1 MKKSK
6 LVLLWVLTFA
16 AGLVCGGSVV
26 WYFTSAAARACSC
39 RACPACPVS
48 ADLLLAQLEEAG
60 LPDNMQEMA
69 ADHAPKSSAD
79 LPSQL
84 VRSDLPEDVV
94 LGGEVAPAAETEK
107 PSGVV
112 LSDGQNT
119 VVLNSQRPAQ
129 RAADGTSITMIEAPV
144 AVKRIKTL
152 DDYKAFKRTALG
164 SYPTADFAQEEVI
177 VLESQSNLPDKVFEI
192 VSVEPDG
199 ENLKLRYRVNVFGL
213 DKKTNTHSAQ
223 KISKTKANIILE
235 QVL

>member
-1 MKKSK
+1 M
-6 LVLLWVLTFA
+6 LWVLTFA
-16 AGLVCGGSVV
+16 AGLVCGGGAMALWNS
-26 WYFTSAAARACSC
+26 TQA
-39 RACPACPVS
+39 PVITPRCVTR
-48 ADLLLAQLEEAG
+48 DPGTQLLLAQLEEAG
-60 LPDNMQEMA
+60 LPENVQEISVDNT
-69 ADHAPKSSAD
+69 PKSSAD

-94 LGGEVAPAAETEK
+94 LGEKFAPAAESEK

-119 VVLNSQRPAQ
+119 VVLSAQKPAQ

-164 SYPTADFAQEEVI
+164 SYPAADFAKEEVV

-192 VSVEPDG
+192 VSVEPDSD
-199 ENLKLRYRVNVFGL
+199 NLKLRYRVNVFGL

-223 KISKTKANIILE
+223 KINKTPKNIVLE

>member
-1 MKKSK
+1 MKKNK

-16 AGLVCGGSVV
+16 AGLVCGGGIMALWNSTHAPV
-26 WYFTSAAARACSC
+26 TSRCVARDPGTA
-39 RACPACPVS
+39 
-48 ADLLLAQLEEAG
+48 LLLAQLEEAG
-60 LPDNMQEMA
+60 LPDNMQEMV
-69 ADHAPKSSAD
+69 ADNTPKSSSE

-94 LGGEVAPAAETEK
+94 LGGEAAAETEK
-107 PSGVV
+107 TAGVV

-144 AVKRIKTL
+144 SVKRIKTL

-164 SYPTADFAQEEVI
+164 SYPAADFAKEEVI

-223 KISKTKANIILE
+223 KISKTSKDITLE